1 MAVDLCIGVEARS
14 RCFWTSPGPVTLIGC
29 ILSLC
34 ALFHT
39 AFLLP
44 STDMNQR
51 IYDSLTVDWCFA
63 VRRESQAQAGR
74 DSQPHFPF
82 RCSAGLRALCSLS
95 LSFPGTWKDTASSTV
110 TCASDGVLRVIRV
123 WGQRL
128 FQVMFVMVVL
138 LELLY
143 AGDWVVLR
151 FRVAHGTAYGT
162 VEVNQF
168 LATPLKG
175 NKVEY
180 DMMGTVQQ
188 ACSRS
193 IFPQRGNPACWWLE
207 RHKSQWE

>member
-1 MAVDLCIGVEARS
+1 
-14 RCFWTSPGPVTLIGC
+14 
-29 ILSLC
+29 
-34 ALFHT
+34 
-39 AFLLP
+39 
-44 STDMNQR
+44 
-51 IYDSLTVDWCFA
+51 
-63 VRRESQAQAGR
+63 
-74 DSQPHFPF
+74 
-82 RCSAGLRALCSLS
+82 
-95 LSFPGTWKDTASSTV
+95 
-110 TCASDGVLRVIRV
+110 VIRV

-128 FQVMFVMVVL
+128 FRVVIVMVVL

-151 FRVAHGTAYGT
+151 FRVAHGTVDGT